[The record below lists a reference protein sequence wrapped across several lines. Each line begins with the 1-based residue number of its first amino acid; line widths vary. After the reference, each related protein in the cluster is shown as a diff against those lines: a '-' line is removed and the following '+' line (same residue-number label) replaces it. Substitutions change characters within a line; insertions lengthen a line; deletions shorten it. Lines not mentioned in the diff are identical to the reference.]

1 MARRLRCPRCGHRS
15 YWILRDG
22 RRRCASCR
30 YDWRPWRLP
39 LRLTP
44 RQWRQVLGGFV
55 RGMSTHLVAQTT
67 GVGRKRVLRS
77 LTVVRR
83 TMARAIPRE
92 LSGMVEIIDTLA
104 RGSGLRGQRLK
115 QALAMVSGS
124 MEQVFPPEFRRR
136 IEIDKEFWSYLER
149 RLVSRRGV
157 RRERVRLYLSEHI
170 WRYTHRA
177 LSQEQQ
183 VSELLKLI
191 REKFHSGD

>member
-44 RQWRQVLGGFV
+44 RQWEQLLGGFA
-55 RGMSTHLVAQTT
+55 RGLRTDLIAQTT
-67 GVGRKRVLRS
+67 GIDRKRVLRA
-77 LTVVRR
+77 LTVVRGATTR
-83 TMARAIPRE
+83 VIPPE
-92 LSGMVEIIDTLA
+92 LRGMVEMIDTLA
-104 RGSGLRGQRLK
+104 RETGLKGKRLQRALTMVGGSI
-115 QALAMVSGS
+115 
-124 MEQVFPPEFRRR
+124 EQVFPPDFPSRTR
-136 IEIDKEFWSYLER
+136 IDEEFWSYLER